1 MTAVRTPHDDEERER
16 IERAIASG
24 AGISLTDFIHAITGE
39 AADEEL
45 VDALRV
51 AIDAHQLAPDDE
63 PLDIEQVV
71 RNLIRWRQESC

>member
-24 AGISLTDFIHAITGE
+24 AGISLIDFIHAITGE